1 MATIVFKDFSIQVVE
16 TQEQLKEFVLHWDF
30 IEVNEIIHN
39 SLPTKKVLVNL
50 SNVIF
55 IRE

>member
-16 TQEQLKEFVLHWDF
+16 TQEELKDFVMHWDF

>member
-16 TQEQLKEFVLHWDF
+16 TQEELKEFVMHWDF